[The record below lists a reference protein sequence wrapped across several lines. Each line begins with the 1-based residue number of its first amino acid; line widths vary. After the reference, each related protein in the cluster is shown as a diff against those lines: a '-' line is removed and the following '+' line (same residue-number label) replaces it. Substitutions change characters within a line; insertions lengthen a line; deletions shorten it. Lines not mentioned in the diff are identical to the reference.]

1 MTSTQP
7 PTVTVR
13 ATRRGQFIRRT
24 YDDQGKLV
32 QSIASI
38 VEPGQVFDVPLES
51 LALEEDH
58 GDQYHGGSGWMV
70 LVDPEELL
78 PLLPADEAALWRR
91 RRAAADLST
100 HAAHAEH
107 AAAHKALVDLRRA
120 RNPMPPHTEL
130 KPQTMDTPNEQWRP
144 QP

>member
-7 PTVTVR
+7 PSLGSVRAR
-13 ATRRGQFIRRT
+13 ATRRGQFGSRII
-24 YDDQGKLV
+24 D
-32 QSIASI
+32 
-38 VEPGQVFDVPLES
+38 PGEVFACPVES

-58 GDQYHGGSGWMV
+58 GDQHHGGSGWMQ

-100 HAAHAEH
+100 HAARAEH

-120 RNPMPPHTEL
+120 RNPMAPLTEL
-130 KPQTMDTPNEQWRP
+130 KAQTMQTPHEQWAP
-144 QP
+144 QS